1 MDDKDVQLLA
11 ISVNIF
17 DNLQFDVGLR
27 CAHEV
32 VPDEQKNLLPH
43 KDQIIEKL
51 QFERDCV
58 YSMGAKYRDEKRI
71 EGFLS

>member
-1 MDDKDVQLLA
+1 MSWNGYSLVIL
-11 ISVNIF
+11 VNVY

-27 CAHEV
+27 YAHEV
-32 VPDEQKNLLPH
+32 LTGDQKNLLPH